1 MSKIRKPILVVA
13 TLIFIIG
20 GVTTGMALLQIYQMN
35 DFQKTIN
42 TEISKL
48 KTVKVVRP
56 GISHISQASLRQG
69 EVIGIITIPK
79 LQEIYPIVQG
89 TDENDLKRGVGH
101 YVGSVMPGEMDNS
114 VLSGHRDSV
123 FSKLGNLVKGDF
135 IIIKTSD
142 GTFKYSV
149 TRSRIVLA
157 NDRTVIVPTPTA
169 MLTLSTCY
177 PFSYIGSAPKR
188 YIVSAQLMR

>member
-48 KTVKVVRP
+48 KTVKVVRS
-56 GISHISQASLRQG
+56 GISQIALASLRQG

>member
-1 MSKIRKPILVVA
+1 MSKIRKLILVVA

>member
-56 GISHISQASLRQG
+56 GISHIAQASLRQG

>member
-56 GISHISQASLRQG
+56 GVSHISQASLRQG